1 MKIETLVEEERQ
13 MSQILLESQYN
24 QKWLKA

>member
-1 MKIETLVEEERQ
+1 MKIETLVEEEHQ